1 MEENKISEE
10 KNLTLKSLQK
20 ELNLK
25 IEEIN
30 SILSTLETQ
39 INVIKKSLKK

>member
-1 MEENKISEE
+1 MEEIKNNEE

-25 IEEIN
+25 IEEIKN
-30 SILSTLETQ
+30 LLYSLENQ
-39 INVIKKSLKK
+39 LRVIKKSLKK

>member
-1 MEENKISEE
+1 MEE

-30 SILSTLETQ
+30 DLLSYLESQ
-39 INVIKKSLKK
+39 INIIKKSLKG